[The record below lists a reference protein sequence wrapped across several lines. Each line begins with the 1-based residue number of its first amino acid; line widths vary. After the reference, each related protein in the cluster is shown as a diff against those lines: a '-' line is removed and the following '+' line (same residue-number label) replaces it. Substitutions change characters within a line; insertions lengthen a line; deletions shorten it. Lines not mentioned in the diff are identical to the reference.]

1 MGDKPEKEPG
11 AWDACTWSG
20 ARRDLLKLGAG
31 LSFREEI
38 LWLEEGAGSS
48 LR

>member
-20 ARRDLLKLGAG
+20 ARRDGAVAQPAG
-31 LSFREEI
+31 DGRRGGGYEI
-38 LWLEEGAGSS
+38 GQ
-48 LR
+48 